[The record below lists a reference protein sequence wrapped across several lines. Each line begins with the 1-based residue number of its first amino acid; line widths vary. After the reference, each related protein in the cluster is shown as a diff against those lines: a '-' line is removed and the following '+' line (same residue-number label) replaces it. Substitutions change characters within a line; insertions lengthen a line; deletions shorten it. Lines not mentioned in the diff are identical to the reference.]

1 MTSFKITKTVAEKKL
16 GDDFV
21 SLAGG
26 ELFTSFDSYP
36 LDLTTGNF
44 QFHEFFFSF
53 IISRIFFK
61 VFKFH
66 EKKIVYNFTKFSLSE
81 TIYFKAPKQYS
92 YNQMASYGGQLDYL
106 IRYSGYE
113 MGKKDIQ

>member
-36 LDLTTGNF
+36 LDLKT
-44 QFHEFFFSF
+44 
-53 IISRIFFK
+53 
-61 VFKFH
+61 
-66 EKKIVYNFTKFSLSE
+66 E

-113 MGKKDIQ
+113 MGKKITTYIKLSRSSFQKLISFFIFLI

>member
-36 LDLTTGNF
+36 LDLTT
-44 QFHEFFFSF
+44 
-53 IISRIFFK
+53 
-61 VFKFH
+61 
-66 EKKIVYNFTKFSLSE
+66 E

-106 IRYSGYE
+106 LRYSGYE
-113 MGKKDIQ
+113 MGKKDMLHTTICAFFSWMNSENSP

>member
-36 LDLTTGNF
+36 LDLTT
-44 QFHEFFFSF
+44 
-53 IISRIFFK
+53 
-61 VFKFH
+61 
-66 EKKIVYNFTKFSLSE
+66 E

-113 MGKKDIQ
+113 MGKKITTYIKLSRSSFQKLISFFIFLI